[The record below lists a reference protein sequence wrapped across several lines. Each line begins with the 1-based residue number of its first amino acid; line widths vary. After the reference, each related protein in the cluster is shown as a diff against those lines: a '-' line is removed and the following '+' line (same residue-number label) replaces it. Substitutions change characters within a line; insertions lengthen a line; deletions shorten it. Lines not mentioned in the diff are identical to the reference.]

1 MNKPIPNDNINQ
13 DKKIAELLK
22 KKHFDNQDIASLF
35 ATAFLLG
42 LETAKNLTSTLKDK
56 PQISKNS
63 F

>member
-1 MNKPIPNDNINQ
+1 MNKPTPSNNIDQ

-42 LETAKNLTSTLKDK
+42 LETAKSLDTFKDK
-56 PQISKNS
+56 LSVNK
-63 F
+63 